1 MQFIRRYWGA
11 SLILLMV
18 AVHAGVIGYVRSRV
32 ARLSDVESTAFEI
45 GEFRFQSTSD
55 IATVYH
61 FRLHAVVD
69 PSKIHRG
76 RERLTQV
83 RMEICETS
91 EQLLRQADPSWLDD
105 PSQTQIRERLME
117 IVRSHLEEPL
127 VQRVMIT
134 DWLELPVGNVDL
146 NLHSADAT

>member
-11 SLILLMV
+11 SLILLIV

-32 ARLSDVESTAFEI
+32 ARLSDIETTAFEI
-45 GEFRFQSTSD
+45 GEFRFQSLSD
-55 IATVYH
+55 DGTVYH

-69 PSKIHRG
+69 PSKVHRG
-76 RERLTQV
+76 RERLTQM

-91 EQLLRQADPSWLDD
+91 EQLLRQVDPKWLED

-117 IVRSHLEEPL
+117 IVRSQLDEPL

-134 DWLELPVGNVDL
+134 DWLKLPVGSVDL
-146 NLHSADAT
+146 ALRG